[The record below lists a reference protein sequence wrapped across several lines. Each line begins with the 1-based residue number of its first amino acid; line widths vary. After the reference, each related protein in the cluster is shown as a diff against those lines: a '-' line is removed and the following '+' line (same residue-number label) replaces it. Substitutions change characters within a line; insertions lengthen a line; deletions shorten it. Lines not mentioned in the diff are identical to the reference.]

1 MTTLDREAQ
10 EYENV
15 WQLSS
20 KIVIGLY
27 VLNDESPNIFVFN
40 KTTK

>member
-1 MTTLDREAQ
+1 MTTFDREAQ

-20 KIVIGLY
+20 NIEIDLY
-27 VLNDESPNIFVFN
+27 VLNDESPNICI
-40 KTTK
+40 